1 MNVSAL
7 IDNKSLFDNIFSTK
21 QVQEKRLR
29 INIAEIRRMKDQME
43 ISSIKWVD
51 TRQQLADVLTKR
63 GVDAQPLMDVLNK
76 GLHIAY

>member
-76 GLHIAY
+76 GIYIAC